1 MQVWRPLRGPVH
13 DSPLGLLDAATVAKE
28 DLLSYSLIFPERKG
42 YNYAAQ
48 YNRNHRQVHQSG
60 CRLSIA
66 SSCVNAHRLC
76 THSVSEPSRPE
87 KAMRIGSLVGACS

>member
-48 YNRNHRQVHQSG
+48 YNPNHRQVHQSG
-60 CRLSIA
+60 CRLSTVSMHTA
-66 SSCVNAHRLC
+66 CAHTQYQNRADLKRLC
-76 THSVSEPSRPE
+76 E
-87 KAMRIGSLVGACS
+87 